1 MYASSR
7 RRPGAVHLLVGQK
20 QLHALALSQHAT
32 YRSDS
37 KLNGPALAYAHATTK
52 QSTRD
57 GTVPGEL
64 ACGPL
69 SFYS

>member
-1 MYASSR
+1 MHASGR
-7 RRPGAVHLLVGQK
+7 KWPGAVHLPVGQK
-20 QLHALALSQHAT
+20 QLHALALSQHAS

-37 KLNGPALAYAHATTK
+37 KLNGPALAYAHAATK

-57 GTVPGEL
+57 GTVPSEH

-69 SFYS
+69 AFYS